1 MDFSWGSTE
10 IKVVVDSIKIR
21 KSSGGLT
28 ENPILPNPSAL
39 NAISTV
45 LQQQGRKRERVEAR
59 LYVQTMSEYDA
70 FVSDMD
76 SGTSRALSII
86 VSGTSGNYMIEAIGE
101 PEFIRY
107 SIILF
112 DIVWVEV

>member
-10 IKVVVDSIKIR
+10 LKVVVDSIKIR

-28 ENPILPNPSAL
+28 EIPLLPDPLAL
-39 NAISTV
+39 SSISTV
-45 LQQQGRKRERVEAR
+45 IQQQGRKRERVEAR
-59 LYVQTMSEYDA
+59 LYVQTMSEYNA

-76 SGTSRALSII
+76 SGTSRTLSII
-86 VSGTSGNYMIEAIGE
+86 VSGTSGTYMIEAVGE

-107 SIILF
+107 NIILF
-112 DIVWVEV
+112 DVVWLEV